1 MLLKVL
7 TGAGLQFEKYG
18 GSEKWFRK
26 DYRNLILSQRPNI
39 VLDSYSL
46 CCTKASFLFGL
57 GAIRKH
63 EKHTAKIIQ
72 TSRKP
77 LG

>member
-1 MLLKVL
+1 MLLNVL
-7 TGAGLQFEKYG
+7 TGAGLQFEKYRG
-18 GSEKWFRK
+18 LEKWFRK
-26 DYRNLILSQRPNI
+26 DYRNLILSQHPNI

-57 GAIRKH
+57 GAIRKD
-63 EKHTAKIIQ
+63 EKHTPRLIRAP
-72 TSRKP
+72 RKP

>member
-1 MLLKVL
+1 MLLNVL
-7 TGAGLQFEKYG
+7 TGAGLQFEKYRG
-18 GSEKWFRK
+18 LEKWFRK
-26 DYRNLILSQRPNI
+26 DYRNLILSQHPNI

-57 GAIRKH
+57 GAIRKD
-63 EKHTAKIIQ
+63 EKHTPRLIRAP
-72 TSRKP
+72 RKL